1 MVVMAEKPLGMPEEL
16 LGWDSIPFK
25 ANSKSNVAKEATK
38 RGGQTLLAP
47 PLLGSTSV

>member
-1 MVVMAEKPLGMPEEL
+1 MAEEPLDMAEEL

-47 PLLGSTSV
+47 LFSDLLQSRA

>member
-1 MVVMAEKPLGMPEEL
+1 MAEEL

-38 RGGQTLLAP
+38 RGGQTLAP
-47 PLLGSTSV
+47 LFSDLLQSRA

>member
-1 MVVMAEKPLGMPEEL
+1 MAEEPLDMAEEL

-38 RGGQTLLAP
+38 RGGQTLAP

>member
-1 MVVMAEKPLGMPEEL
+1 MAEEPLGMAEKLFG
-16 LGWDSIPFK
+16 GDSIPFK

-38 RGGQTLLAP
+38 GGGQTLAP